1 MNKICLILL
10 SAAVLTVS
18 ACTAYSL
25 NVAEAAYEQG
35 DYPMAISH
43 AKIARKASSDNSP
56 EELRSLYI
64 LARSYE
70 AIGNV
75 QSAKYV
81 YNMIVQSYPDTPEGD
96 YARTYNSKH

>member
-10 SAAVLTVS
+10 LAITVS
-18 ACTAYSL
+18 GCTAYSL
-25 NVAEAAYEQG
+25 EVAETAYAQG
-35 DYPMAISH
+35 YYDQAISH
-43 AKIARKASSDNSP
+43 AKIARKVSSDNSP

-70 AIGNV
+70 ATGNV
-75 QSAKYV
+75 AFAKHV
-81 YNMIVQSYPDTPEGD
+81 FNMIVQSYPTTPEGD